1 MRDAVRMLAARWRV
15 AAAIL
20 ALVAAGALVWALWG
34 GGGDRPGTAYP
45 PGPVPGIG
53 SAAPGAGSAAPGA
66 GQPGG
71 QPSGRPGA
79 TPAAAQAADGFL
91 DELDAIDPVLVADR
105 SRALANGRSTCAD
118 IAAHRT
124 ADEVVRGVMQ
134 RFRVGSMALNKAK
147 ATLIADA
154 ARNHLCP

>member
-1 MRDAVRMLAARWRV
+1 MPSAVRKRAAIAGAV
-15 AAAIL
+15 AAVV
-20 ALVAAGALVWALWG
+20 VAAGGLGWALWG
-34 GGGDRPGTAYP
+34 GGGPGTSGDGYP
-45 PGPVPGIG
+45 PGRVPGTVSG
-53 SAAPGAGSAAPGA
+53 APATGPGALGAATAGGQPA

-71 QPSGRPGA
+71 

-105 SRALANGRSTCAD
+105 SRALANGRATCAD

-124 ADEVVRGVMQ
+124 PDEVARGVMQ
-134 RFRVGSMALNKAK
+134 RFRVGSMALDKAK